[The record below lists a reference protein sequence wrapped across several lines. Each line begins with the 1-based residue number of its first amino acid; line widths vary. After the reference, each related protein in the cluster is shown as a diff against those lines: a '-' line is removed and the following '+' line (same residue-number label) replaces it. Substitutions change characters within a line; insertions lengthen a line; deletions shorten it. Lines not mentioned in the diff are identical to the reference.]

1 MIYTYNN
8 LRCGVKISDRLYIAG
23 SARGARFLKR
33 CIVANFL
40 KMGVLMKY
48 RAVLAGLM
56 AVCLFACVS
65 YNHLPEHVRVVE
77 FIVPGCD

>member
-1 MIYTYNN
+1 
-8 LRCGVKISDRLYIAG
+8 
-23 SARGARFLKR
+23 
-33 CIVANFL
+33 
-40 KMGVLMKY
+40 MKY